1 MNLHS
6 REPAVPRR
14 RYTRIAS
21 PISQLALWSVLRHE
35 WGPKYWG
42 AAAQGLL
49 PGAERW
55 PADEDEYIILIQ

>member
-1 MNLHS
+1 
-6 REPAVPRR
+6 VPRR

-42 AAAQGLL
+42 AAARGLL

-55 PADEDEYIILIQ
+55 PADEDEYIILIH